1 MALPSKYAPQGLTA
15 EQQRQTITSGK
26 PFSRKPTNY
35 VLRAIEDRVES
46 AHQNNE
52 DIEMVPM
59 DDETE
64 VGVIS
69 DYVATRRLNNELPAV
84 LSGFQ
89 DCVGALAA
97 DPKGFLVVD
106 TNFILSHLNIL
117 DDLKTMAAQYRLQ
130 IVVPMTTMLELDGL
144 KRSQREASPPLAGSR
159 DALLGTSVGHLARWA
174 NDWIYS
180 ALAQSD
186 ASVRGQRVSEC
197 LDRTLT
203 QDDAILDCC
212 LYLQQQHPKSVVVLL
227 SNDKNFCLKALS
239 NDVLTVSYR
248 PGMSA
253 QKIAEMVF
261 AEMKGRFGAVEDS
274 KLEDTA
280 MEEAEPPPPAADK
293 FSLVY
298 RETEALLVH
307 VVKRCMRQNYGDDL
321 DLVRGYNEAEVATLP
336 QCAQLIDRFWVTVFS
351 GYFMQRRLRVDR
363 TQFRELDSVPQDS
376 VQLQSFLHHW
386 TLVLRILYD
395 AEMDDGQRAAL
406 AVLTKRWLAL

>member
-1 MALPSKYAPQGLTA
+1 MALPSKYAPQGLSA

-35 VLRAIEDRVES
+35 VFRAIEDRVES

-69 DYVATRRLNNELPAV
+69 DYVATRRLNNELPAA
-84 LSGFQ
+84 LSRFQ
-89 DCVGALAA
+89 DSVGALEA

-117 DDLKTMAAQYRLQ
+117 DELKTMAAQYRLQ

-144 KRSQREASPPLAGSR
+144 KRSQREASPPLAGGR
-159 DALLGTSVGHLARWA
+159 DTLLGTSVGHLARWA

-180 ALAQSD
+180 ALAQCD
-186 ASVRGQRVSEC
+186 ASVRGQRVSER

-253 QKIAEMVF
+253 QNIAQMVF
-261 AEMKGRFGAVEDS
+261 AEMKSRFGAAEDM
-274 KLEDTA
+274 KVEDTA
-280 MEEAEPPPPAADK
+280 MEETEAPPVADK
-293 FSLVY
+293 YSLVY

-363 TQFRELDSVPQDS
+363 TQFRELDSVPQDLA
-376 VQLQSFLHHW
+376 QLHAFLHHW

-395 AEMDDGQRAAL
+395 AEMDEDQRTAL